1 MKIKHACIIIA
12 VAIIGFIYLNYKG
25 TNRYNVPVGYQGWKD
40 VQHNS
45 FAPIY
50 GEQGFHSNTY

>member
-1 MKIKHACIIIA
+1 MKIKHACIIIVGLVLA
-12 VAIIGFIYLNYKG
+12 FIYFKPG
-25 TNRYNVPVGYQGWKD
+25 TNRYNVPVGYQGWMN